1 MTSEK
6 LIKLVVAS
14 MFAALC
20 YICTTFVQ
28 IPSIKG
34 YTHLGDGAVI
44 LSGVLLGPIYG
55 SAAAGLGSM
64 FADLLT
70 GYASYAIPTFI
81 IKATA
86 AFAAWLIFKGFSKIT
101 KDTILRILSVL
112 LGGICAGVVVT
123 SCYFLYD
130 MSVMGLGLG
139 ATAGIPGNIVQNVFG
154 IITSTVMF
162 PMLYRIPTVHSFS
175 QPKCNVEENCLLK

>member
-1 MTSEK
+1 MTSQK

-44 LSGVLLGPIYG
+44 LSGILLGPLYG
-55 SAAAGLGSM
+55 AAAAGLGSM
-64 FADLLT
+64 LADLLT
-70 GYASYAIPTFI
+70 GYASYAIPTLL

-86 AFAAWLIFKGFSKIT
+86 AIVAWLVFKGFSKIT
-101 KDTILRILSVL
+101 KDTLVRIFSVL
-112 LGGICAGVVVT
+112 LGGICAGLIVT

-130 MSVMGLGLG
+130 MSIMGLGLG

-154 IITSTVMF
+154 VITSTVMF
-162 PMLYRIPTVHSFS
+162 PVLYRIPTVRSFS
-175 QPKCNVEENCLLK
+175 QPKSNIQENCLLK

>member
-1 MTSEK
+1 MTSQK
-6 LIKLVVAS
+6 IIKLVVAS

-20 YICTTFVQ
+20 YICTTIVQ

-34 YTHLGDGAVI
+34 YTHLGDGVVI

-70 GYASYAIPTFI
+70 GHVLYCIPTLL
-81 IKATA
+81 IKATVA
-86 AFAAWLIFKGFSKIT
+86 IVAWLIFKSFSKIT
-101 KDTILRILSVL
+101 KDPIVRILSVL
-112 LGGICAGVVVT
+112 LGGICGGIIVT
-123 SCYFLYD
+123 SGYLLYD
-130 MSVMGLGLG
+130 MYFMGLGYG
-139 ATAGIPGNIVQNVFG
+139 AVANIPSNLVQNIFG

-162 PMLYRIPTVHSFS
+162 PALYRIPTIRSFS
-175 QPKCNVEENCLLK
+175 QPKPHIEENCLLK